1 LNGLRSYTI
10 FILHNLK
17 FYGTKTRIT
26 TSSQGVL
33 PMSATLVNL
42 EEGNHSYK
50 NMVARFDAAQG
61 IMWTHFDSR
70 PRPCVTKGLLDE
82 YLECQRIVTRVDKA
96 ALDAGNDC
104 PIRFLVLASKTPGI
118 YSLGGA
124 LHLFKRCIETRDRET
139 LRQYALGCIEA
150 LHLMANNLFLPLT
163 TISLVQGEALGGGF
177 EAALSC
183 SVIIAE
189 RKARFGF
196 PEVLFN
202 LFPGMG
208 AYSFLARRIGAVKT
222 ERIILSG
229 SVFTA
234 EEFHEIG
241 IVDVLVNDGG
251 GEGAVHTYVEKHKR
265 RPNAYESVYRAR
277 QRYHPV
283 TSEELTEIADIW
295 VDAAMRVRAKDLRIM
310 EMLVKSQ
317 DRLRP
322 GGPAPVRTLGQGTVV
337 SSDRWLKNA

>member
-1 LNGLRSYTI
+1 MN
-10 FILHNLK
+10 
-17 FYGTKTRIT
+17 
-26 TSSQGVL
+26 
-33 PMSATLVNL
+33 ATLAALDEV
-42 EEGNHSYK
+42 HQSYK
-50 NMVARFDAAQG
+50 NMVARFDIAQG
-61 IMWTHFDSR
+61 IMWTYFDTR
-70 PRPCVTKGLLDE
+70 PRPCVTRDLLNE
-82 YLECQRIVTRVDKA
+82 YLECQRLVTRTDKA
-96 ALDAGNDC
+96 ALEAGSDC

-118 YSLGGA
+118 YSLGGD
-124 LHLFKRCIETRDRET
+124 LHLFKRCIETRDRDT
-139 LRQYALGCIEA
+139 LRKYASACIEA

-163 TISLVQGEALGGGF
+163 TISLAQGDALGGGF

-189 RKARFGF
+189 RRARFGF

-208 AYSFLARRIGAVKT
+208 AYSFLARRIGAIKA

-234 EEFHEIG
+234 EQMHEMG
-241 IVDVLVNDGG
+241 VVDILVDDGG
-251 GEGAVHTYVEKHKR
+251 GEGAVHTYVEKHDR
-265 RPNAYESVYRAR
+265 RPNAFESVYRAR
-277 QRYHPV
+277 QRYHPIA
-283 TSEELTEIADIW
+283 SEELTDIADIW

-322 GGPAPVRTLGQGTVV
+322 GGQAPVNLLGKGTAVAANQYPM
-337 SSDRWLKNA
+337 NA

>member
-1 LNGLRSYTI
+1 MR
-10 FILHNLK
+10 
-17 FYGTKTRIT
+17 
-26 TSSQGVL
+26 
-33 PMSATLVNL
+33 ATLPGL
-42 EEGNHSYK
+42 EEGNLSYYK
-50 NMVARFDAAQG
+50 NMVARYDIAQG
-61 IMWTHFDSR
+61 IMWTYFDTR
-70 PRPCVTKGLLDE
+70 PRPCVTEDLLEE
-82 YLECQRIVTRVDKA
+82 YLGCQRLVTQVDRT
-96 ALDAGNDC
+96 ALENGNDC

-118 YSLGGA
+118 YSLGGD

-163 TISLVQGEALGGGF
+163 TISLAQGDALGGGF

-189 RKARFGF
+189 RRARFGF

-208 AYSFLARRIGAVKT
+208 AYSFLARRIGAVKA

-229 SVFTA
+229 SVYTA
-234 EEFHEIG
+234 EQLHEMG

-277 QRYHPV
+277 QRYHAV
-283 TSEELTEIADIW
+283 TREELTDIADIW

-317 DRLRP
+317 DRLRD
-322 GGPAPVRTLGQGTVV
+322 GGPAPIRPLGEGVVV
-337 SSDRWLKNA
+337 SDDRWSTNA

>member
-1 LNGLRSYTI
+1 MN
-10 FILHNLK
+10 
-17 FYGTKTRIT
+17 
-26 TSSQGVL
+26 
-33 PMSATLVNL
+33 ATLPSL

-50 NMVARFDAAQG
+50 NMVAVFDAAQG
-61 IMWTHFDSR
+61 IMWTYFDTR
-70 PRPCVTKGLLDE
+70 PRPCVTKDLLNE
-82 YLECQRIVTRVDKA
+82 YLECQRLVTQVDRA
-96 ALDAGNDC
+96 ALEAGNDC

-118 YSLGGA
+118 YSLGGD

-139 LRQYALGCIEA
+139 LRQYAMACIEA

-163 TISLVQGEALGGGF
+163 TISLAQGDALGGGF

-208 AYSFLARRIGAVKT
+208 AYSFLARRIGAVKA

-229 SVFTA
+229 SVYTA
-234 EEFHEIG
+234 EEFHEMG
-241 IVDVLVNDGG
+241 IVDVLVDDGG

-277 QRYHPV
+277 QRYHRV
-283 TSEELTEIADIW
+283 TSEELTDITDMW

-310 EMLVKSQ
+310 EMLVRSQ
-317 DRLRP
+317 DRLRS
-322 GGPAPVRTLGQGTVV
+322 GGPAQVRPIGEGTLV
-337 SSDRWLKNA
+337 SPDRWSLNA

>member
-1 LNGLRSYTI
+1 MN
-10 FILHNLK
+10 
-17 FYGTKTRIT
+17 
-26 TSSQGVL
+26 
-33 PMSATLVNL
+33 ATLPTLDEV
-42 EEGNHSYK
+42 HRSYK
-50 NMVARFDAAQG
+50 NMVARFDSAQG
-61 IMWTHFDSR
+61 IIWTYFDSR
-70 PRPCVTKGLLDE
+70 PRPCVTMDLLNE
-82 YLECQRIVTRVDKA
+82 YLACQRLVTQIDRA
-96 ALDAGNDC
+96 ALETGSDC

-118 YSLGGA
+118 YSLGGD
-124 LHLFKRCIETRDRET
+124 LHLFKQCIETRDRDT
-139 LRQYALGCIEA
+139 LRKYAAACIEA

-163 TISLVQGEALGGGF
+163 TISLAQGDALGGGF

-189 RKARFGF
+189 RRARFGF

-208 AYSFLARRIGAVKT
+208 AYSFLARRIGAVKA

-234 EEFHEIG
+234 EQLHEMG
-241 IVDVLVNDGG
+241 VVDILVGDGG

-283 TSEELTEIADIW
+283 SSEELTDISEIW
-295 VDAAMRVRAKDLRIM
+295 VDAAMRIRAKDLRIM

-317 DRLRP
+317 DRLRS
-322 GGPAPVRTLGQGTVV
+322 GGQPPVNLLAKGSAAAANQWPV
-337 SSDRWLKNA
+337 SA

>member
-1 LNGLRSYTI
+1 
-10 FILHNLK
+10 
-17 FYGTKTRIT
+17 
-26 TSSQGVL
+26 
-33 PMSATLVNL
+33 MSATLPSLDVV
-42 EEGNHSYK
+42 NHSYE
-50 NMVARFDAAQG
+50 NMVVRFDIAQG
-61 IMWTHFDSR
+61 IMWTYFDTR
-70 PRPCVTKGLLDE
+70 PRPCVTKDLLDE
-82 YLECQRIVTRVDKA
+82 YLECQRLVAQADRT
-96 ALDAGNDC
+96 ALETGNDC
-104 PIRFLVLASKTPGI
+104 PVRFLVLASKTPGI
-118 YSLGGA
+118 YSLGGD

-139 LRQYALGCIEA
+139 LRQYALACIEA

-163 TISLVQGEALGGGF
+163 TISLAQGDALGGGF

-208 AYSFLARRIGAVKT
+208 AYSFLARRIGMVKA
-222 ERIILSG
+222 EQIILSG

-234 EEFHEIG
+234 EQFHEMG
-241 IVDVLVNDGG
+241 VVDILVEDGG

-277 QRYHPV
+277 QRYHAV
-283 TSEELTEIADIW
+283 TREELKDIADFW

-310 EMLVKSQ
+310 EMLVRSQ
-317 DRLRP
+317 DRLRS
-322 GGPAPVRTLGQGTVV
+322 GGPAPVSPLVEGTVV
-337 SSDRWLKNA
+337 SSSRWSKNA

>member
-1 LNGLRSYTI
+1 MDLLN
-10 FILHNLK
+10 
-17 FYGTKTRIT
+17 
-26 TSSQGVL
+26 
-33 PMSATLVNL
+33 
-42 EEGNHSYK
+42 
-50 NMVARFDAAQG
+50 
-61 IMWTHFDSR
+61 
-70 PRPCVTKGLLDE
+70 E
-82 YLECQRIVTRVDKA
+82 YLECQRLVTQIDRA
-96 ALDAGNDC
+96 ALETGSDC

-118 YSLGGA
+118 YSLGGD
-124 LHLFKRCIETRDRET
+124 LHLFKQCIETRDRDT
-139 LRQYALGCIEA
+139 LRKYAAACIEA

-163 TISLVQGEALGGGF
+163 TISLAQGDALGGGF

-189 RKARFGF
+189 RRARFGF

-208 AYSFLARRIGAVKT
+208 AYSFLARRIGAVKA

-234 EEFHEIG
+234 EQLHEMG
-241 IVDVLVNDGG
+241 VVDILVGDGG

-283 TSEELTEIADIW
+283 SSEELTDISEIW
-295 VDAAMRVRAKDLRIM
+295 VDAAMRIRAKDLRIM

-317 DRLRP
+317 DRLRS
-322 GGPAPVRTLGQGTVV
+322 GGQPPVNLLAKGSAAAANQWPV
-337 SSDRWLKNA
+337 SA

>member
-1 LNGLRSYTI
+1 MN
-10 FILHNLK
+10 
-17 FYGTKTRIT
+17 
-26 TSSQGVL
+26 
-33 PMSATLVNL
+33 ATLPTLDDV
-42 EEGNHSYK
+42 HQSYK
-50 NMVARFDAAQG
+50 NMVVRLDSAQG
-61 IMWTHFDSR
+61 IMWTYFDTR
-70 PRPCVTKGLLDE
+70 PRPCVTRDLLHE
-82 YLECQRIVTRVDKA
+82 YLECLRLVTQVDRT
-96 ALDAGNDC
+96 ALETGNDC

-118 YSLGGA
+118 YSLGGD
-124 LHLFKRCIETRDRET
+124 LHLFMRCIETRDRDT
-139 LRQYALGCIEA
+139 LRQYALACTEA

-163 TISLVQGEALGGGF
+163 TISLAQGDALGGGF

-189 RKARFGF
+189 RRARFGF

-208 AYSFLARRIGAVKT
+208 AYSFLARRIGAVKA

-234 EEFHEIG
+234 EKLHEMG
-241 IVDVLVNDGG
+241 VVDILVDDGG

-277 QRYHPV
+277 QRYHSV
-283 TSEELTEIADIW
+283 TSDELTDIADIW
-295 VDAAMRVRAKDLRIM
+295 VDAAMRVRARDLRIM

-317 DRLRP
+317 DRLYS
-322 GGPAPVRTLGQGTVV
+322 GGLAPVRLIGEGTVAA
-337 SSDRWLKNA
+337 S

>member
-1 LNGLRSYTI
+1 MI
-10 FILHNLK
+10 
-17 FYGTKTRIT
+17 
-26 TSSQGVL
+26 
-33 PMSATLVNL
+33 ATLPNPA
-42 EEGNHSYK
+42 EEHQSYK

-61 IMWTHFDSR
+61 IMWTYFDTR
-70 PRPCVTKGLLDE
+70 PRPCVTKDLLDE
-82 YLECQRIVTRVDKA
+82 YLECQRLVTQVDRT
-96 ALDAGNDC
+96 ALETGNDC

-118 YSLGGA
+118 YSLGGD

-139 LRQYALGCIEA
+139 LMRYAMACIEA
-150 LHLMANNLFLPLT
+150 LHQMANNLFLPLT
-163 TISLVQGEALGGGF
+163 TISLAQGDALGGGF

-189 RKARFGF
+189 RRARFGF
-196 PEVLFN
+196 PEVMFN

-208 AYSFLARRIGAVKT
+208 AYSFLARRIGAVKA

-234 EEFHEIG
+234 EEFHEMG
-241 IVDVLVNDGG
+241 IVDVLVGDGG

-277 QRYHPV
+277 QRYHAI
-283 TSEELTEIADIW
+283 TREELADIAEFW
-295 VDAAMRVRAKDLRIM
+295 VDAAMRVRPKDLRIM

-317 DRLRP
+317 DRLYS
-322 GGPAPVRTLGQGTVV
+322 GGPAPVSLFGEGTVAA
-337 SSDRWLKNA
+337 SSDRWSKNA

>member
-1 LNGLRSYTI
+1 MI
-10 FILHNLK
+10 AILPNL
-17 FYGTKTRIT
+17 
-26 TSSQGVL
+26 
-33 PMSATLVNL
+33 A
-42 EEGNHSYK
+42 EGHQSYK

-61 IMWTHFDSR
+61 ILWTFFDTR
-70 PRPCVTKGLLDE
+70 PRPCVTKDLLDE
-82 YLECQRIVTRVDKA
+82 YLECQRLVTQVDRT
-96 ALDAGNDC
+96 ALETGNDL

-118 YSLGGA
+118 YSLGGD

-139 LRQYALGCIEA
+139 LLQYATACIEA

-163 TISLVQGEALGGGF
+163 TISLAQGDALGGGF

-189 RKARFGF
+189 RRARFGF

-208 AYSFLARRIGAVKT
+208 AYSFLARRIGAVKA

-229 SVFTA
+229 SVYTA
-234 EEFHEIG
+234 EEFHEMG
-241 IVDVLVNDGG
+241 IIDVLVDDGG

-277 QRYHPV
+277 QRYHAV
-283 TSEELTEIADIW
+283 TREELTDIAEFW
-295 VDAAMRVRAKDLRIM
+295 VDAAMRVRPKDLRIM
-310 EMLVKSQ
+310 EMLVRSQ
-317 DRLRP
+317 DRLRL
-322 GGPAPVRTLGQGTVV
+322 GGPTPVRPLVMGTVV
-337 SSDRWLKNA
+337 SPDQWSKNA

>member
-1 LNGLRSYTI
+1 MN
-10 FILHNLK
+10 
-17 FYGTKTRIT
+17 
-26 TSSQGVL
+26 
-33 PMSATLVNL
+33 ATLPTLDDV
-42 EEGNHSYK
+42 HQAYK
-50 NMVARFDAAQG
+50 NMVVRLDSAQG
-61 IMWTHFDSR
+61 IMWTYFDTR
-70 PRPCVTKGLLDE
+70 PRPCVTRDLLHE
-82 YLECQRIVTRVDKA
+82 YLECLRLVTQVDRT
-96 ALDAGNDC
+96 ALETGNDC

-118 YSLGGA
+118 YSLGGD
-124 LHLFKRCIETRDRET
+124 LHLFMRCIETRDRDT
-139 LRQYALGCIEA
+139 LRQYALACTEA

-163 TISLVQGEALGGGF
+163 TISLAQGDALGGGF

-189 RKARFGF
+189 RRARFGF

-208 AYSFLARRIGAVKT
+208 AYSFLARRIGAVKA

-234 EEFHEIG
+234 EKLHEMG
-241 IVDVLVNDGG
+241 VVDILVDDGG

-277 QRYHPV
+277 QRYHSV
-283 TSEELTEIADIW
+283 TSDELTDIADIW
-295 VDAAMRVRAKDLRIM
+295 VDAAMRVRARDLRIM

-317 DRLRP
+317 DRLRS
-322 GGPAPVRTLGQGTVV
+322 GGPAPVRPLGDGTVV
-337 SSDRWLKNA
+337 SSEQWTTTA

>member
-1 LNGLRSYTI
+1 MN
-10 FILHNLK
+10 
-17 FYGTKTRIT
+17 
-26 TSSQGVL
+26 
-33 PMSATLVNL
+33 ATLPSL
-42 EEGNHSYK
+42 EEGNYSYK
-50 NMVARFDAAQG
+50 NMVAGFDAAQG
-61 IMWTHFDSR
+61 IMWTYFDTR
-70 PRPCVTKGLLDE
+70 PRPCVTKDLLNE
-82 YLECQRIVTRVDKA
+82 YLECQRLVIQVDRA
-96 ALDAGNDC
+96 ALEAGNDC

-118 YSLGGA
+118 YSLGGD

-139 LRQYALGCIEA
+139 LRQYAMACIEA

-163 TISLVQGEALGGGF
+163 TISLAQGDALGGGF

-208 AYSFLARRIGAVKT
+208 AYSFLARRIGAVKA

-234 EEFHEIG
+234 EEFHEMG
-241 IVDVLVNDGG
+241 IVDVLVDDGG

-277 QRYHPV
+277 QRYHKV
-283 TSEELTEIADIW
+283 TTEELTDIADMW

-310 EMLVKSQ
+310 EMLVRSQ
-317 DRLRP
+317 DRLRS
-322 GGPAPVRTLGQGTVV
+322 GGPAKVRPISDGTLV
-337 SSDRWLKNA
+337 SPDRWTLNA

>member
-1 LNGLRSYTI
+1 MIST
-10 FILHNLK
+10 
-17 FYGTKTRIT
+17 
-26 TSSQGVL
+26 L
-33 PMSATLVNL
+33 PGL

-50 NMVARFDAAQG
+50 NMVARFDAAQE
-61 IMWTHFDSR
+61 IMWTYFNTL
-70 PRPCVTKGLLDE
+70 PRPCVTKDLLDE
-82 YLECQRIVTRVDKA
+82 YLECQRFVTRVDRT
-96 ALDAGNDC
+96 ALETGEEC

-118 YSLGGA
+118 YSLGGD

-139 LRQYALGCIEA
+139 LRQYASGCIEA

-163 TISLVQGEALGGGF
+163 TISLAQGDALGGGF

-189 RKARFGF
+189 RRSRFGF

-208 AYSFLARRIGAVKT
+208 AYSFLARRIGAVKA

-229 SVFTA
+229 SVYTA
-234 EEFHEIG
+234 EQLHAMG
-241 IVDVLVNDGG
+241 VVDILVEDGG

-283 TSEELTEIADIW
+283 TSEELTDIADVW

-317 DRLRP
+317 DRLRS
-322 GGPAPVRTLGQGTVV
+322 GGPVPVKPLVGGNVAAA
-337 SSDRWLKNA
+337 DRWPMNA

>member
-1 LNGLRSYTI
+1 MI
-10 FILHNLK
+10 
-17 FYGTKTRIT
+17 
-26 TSSQGVL
+26 
-33 PMSATLVNL
+33 ATLPNPA
-42 EEGNHSYK
+42 EEHQSYK

-61 IMWTHFDSR
+61 IMWTYFDTR
-70 PRPCVTKGLLDE
+70 PRPCVTKDLLDE
-82 YLECQRIVTRVDKA
+82 YLECQRLVTQVDRT
-96 ALDAGNDC
+96 ALETGNDC

-118 YSLGGA
+118 YSLGGD

-139 LRQYALGCIEA
+139 LRQYASACIEA

-163 TISLVQGEALGGGF
+163 TISLAQGDALGGGF

-189 RKARFGF
+189 RRARFGF
-196 PEVLFN
+196 PEVMFN

-208 AYSFLARRIGAVKT
+208 AYSFLARRIGAVKA

-234 EEFHEIG
+234 EEFHEMG
-241 IVDVLVNDGG
+241 IVDVLVGDGG

-277 QRYHPV
+277 QRYHPI
-283 TSEELTEIADIW
+283 SREELTDIAEIW
-295 VDAAMRVRAKDLRIM
+295 VDTAMRVRAKDLRIM

-317 DRLRP
+317 DRLGS
-322 GGPAPVRTLGQGTVV
+322 GGQAPVRLLGEGTVV
-337 SSDRWLKNA
+337 SPERWTTIA

>member
-1 LNGLRSYTI
+1 MNVT
-10 FILHNLK
+10 
-17 FYGTKTRIT
+17 
-26 TSSQGVL
+26 L
-33 PMSATLVNL
+33 PTLDEV
-42 EEGNHSYK
+42 HQSYK

-61 IMWTHFDSR
+61 IMWTYFNTR
-70 PRPCVTKGLLDE
+70 PRPCVTNDLLQE
-82 YLECQRIVTRVDKA
+82 YLECQRLVTQVGRA
-96 ALDAGNDC
+96 SLESGNDC

-118 YSLGGA
+118 YSLGGD
-124 LHLFKRCIETRDRET
+124 LHLFRRCIQTRDRDT
-139 LRQYALGCIEA
+139 LRQYASACIES

-163 TISLVQGEALGGGF
+163 TISLVQGDALGGGF

-208 AYSFLARRIGAVKT
+208 AYSFLARRIGTVKA

-229 SVFTA
+229 SIYSA
-234 EEFHEIG
+234 EHLHELGVID
-241 IVDVLVNDGG
+241 ILVDDGG
-251 GEGAVHTYVEKHKR
+251 GEGAVHTYVEKNKR

-277 QRYHPV
+277 QRYHSV
-283 TSEELTEIADIW
+283 TSDELMDIADIW
-295 VDAAMRVRAKDLRIM
+295 VDAAMRLRANDLRIM

-317 DRLRP
+317 DRLHFAGLTP
-322 GGPAPVRTLGQGTVV
+322 IKPFGERTVIV
-337 SSDRWLKNA
+337 SPDLWSKKT

>member
-1 LNGLRSYTI
+1 MI
-10 FILHNLK
+10 
-17 FYGTKTRIT
+17 
-26 TSSQGVL
+26 
-33 PMSATLVNL
+33 ATLPNPA
-42 EEGNHSYK
+42 EGHQSYK

-61 IMWTHFDSR
+61 IMWTYFDTR
-70 PRPCVTKGLLDE
+70 PRPCVTKDLLDE
-82 YLECQRIVTRVDKA
+82 YLECQRLVTQVDRA
-96 ALDAGNDC
+96 ALETGNDC

-118 YSLGGA
+118 YSLGGD

-139 LRQYALGCIEA
+139 LLQYATACIEA

-163 TISLVQGEALGGGF
+163 TISLAQGDALGGGF

-189 RKARFGF
+189 RRARFGF

-208 AYSFLARRIGAVKT
+208 AYSFLARRIGAVKA

-229 SVFTA
+229 SVYTA
-234 EEFHEIG
+234 EEFHEMG
-241 IVDVLVNDGG
+241 IVDVLVDDGG

-277 QRYHPV
+277 QRYHAV
-283 TSEELTEIADIW
+283 TREELTDIAEFW
-295 VDAAMRVRAKDLRIM
+295 VDAAMRVRPKDLRIM
-310 EMLVKSQ
+310 EMLVRSQ
-317 DRLRP
+317 DRLRL
-322 GGPAPVRTLGQGTVV
+322 GGPTPVRPLGKGTVV
-337 SSDRWLKNA
+337 SPDRWSKNA

>member
-1 LNGLRSYTI
+1 
-10 FILHNLK
+10 
-17 FYGTKTRIT
+17 
-26 TSSQGVL
+26 
-33 PMSATLVNL
+33 MSATLPSLDVV
-42 EEGNHSYK
+42 NHSYE
-50 NMVARFDAAQG
+50 NMVVRFDIGQG
-61 IMWTHFDSR
+61 IMWTYFDTR
-70 PRPCVTKGLLDE
+70 PRPCVTKDLLDE
-82 YLECQRIVTRVDKA
+82 YLECQRLVAQADRT
-96 ALDAGNDC
+96 ALETGNDC
-104 PIRFLVLASKTPGI
+104 PVRFLVLASKTPGI
-118 YSLGGA
+118 YSLGGD

-139 LRQYALGCIEA
+139 LRQYALACIEA

-163 TISLVQGEALGGGF
+163 TISLAQGDALGGGF

-208 AYSFLARRIGAVKT
+208 AYSFLARRIGMVKA
-222 ERIILSG
+222 EQIILSG

-234 EEFHEIG
+234 EQFHEMG
-241 IVDVLVNDGG
+241 VVDILVEDGG

-277 QRYHPV
+277 QRYHAV
-283 TSEELTEIADIW
+283 TREELEDIADFW

-310 EMLVKSQ
+310 EMLVRSQ
-317 DRLRP
+317 DRLRS
-322 GGPAPVRTLGQGTVV
+322 GGPAPVSPLVEGTVV
-337 SSDRWLKNA
+337 SSSRWSKNA